1 VPWGGQV
8 LSNSIYE
15 LIETNETLPFDVSL
29 HSVNYVPS
37 HWHNSVEIIFVL
49 KGHLEVTVG
58 SQNHKLIEG
67 DVLLINQ
74 CHVHEVIGLDMNIIA
89 TFLIPVSYLKEHIT
103 GMENLNFDCYSGTAG
118 SDKKSALNYMRHLL
132 AEMVQLKHKKGE
144 AYELEMQVRI
154 LGVFTALMKQFKV
167 PADSG
172 AMNEKY
178 MDRMLRIIT
187 YIDDH
192 YREGVS
198 LQTLAEREYLSVPYL
213 SKFFSENIGVNFQSY
228 LTSIRL
234 KNTVEDLLHQD
245 EMSIADLALK
255 HGFPNAKSLYA
266 AFKNR
271 YHMTPN
277 EYRRQYRPDLHEKK
291 EKPSSN
297 YLAFN
302 QSSALGIIN
311 KYLQRSQSNEQE
323 QVQSVNSLSS
333 TIDASVEGRPLRHT
347 WKNLITIGK
356 AKEGLHADVQQQLR
370 YVQQHCPFRYLRFH
384 GIFDDGMMV
393 YQENENGDPI
403 YNFRFV
409 DQLFDFL
416 LSIGLKPFVE
426 LGFMPSTLAA
436 DPMKTIFY
444 RVSYISPPKSI
455 DRWCQLV
462 EAFIRHCQSRY
473 GKSEVDSWKFE
484 FWNEPELDAF
494 WSGSDA
500 EYMDLYLR
508 TYETIKSISTELQVG
523 APGSIITFR
532 SGEFSQAFFTFC
544 EEWNCLPDFIPVHFY
559 PHENLEDIICT
570 GHIEDFFKLRTY
582 RKLLDEFQGISPNPD
597 YLKDMLD
604 QELSRLDQQGIS
616 EREVYLTEWNSTA
629 YHRELTNDTL
639 YKAAYIVKNIVENLD
654 RIDGFGYWVLSDNIE
669 ETAASAKLFHGGLG
683 LIAQYGIP
691 KSAMYAYHLLAKL
704 GDRLISQGD
713 GYTVTAGEGG
723 YQILMYNYCHFDDLY
738 ALGDTSFINETS
750 RYNGFKDEK
759 TLKFTLDLK
768 DLPNGKY
775 KVITHTIGRQ
785 HGSSYDKWVEMGAP
799 DSLTKEDV
807 VYLKENSHPRRHVQV
822 LDIEGGRTFVNILEP
837 HEVELIE
844 LLHVYE

>member
-1 VPWGGQV
+1 MT
-8 LSNSIYE
+8 NSIYE
-15 LIETNETLPFDVSL
+15 LIETDDTLPFDVSL

-49 KGHLEVTVG
+49 NGHLEVTVG
-58 SQNHKLIEG
+58 SQNYSLMEG

-89 TFLIPVSYLKEHIT
+89 TFLIPVSYLKEYIA
-103 GMENLNFDCYSGTAG
+103 GIESLNFNCYSGTTE
-118 SDKKSALNYMRHLL
+118 SNKRLIMSHMRQLL
-132 AEMVQLKHKKGE
+132 AEIIQLKYKRGE
-144 AYELEMQVRI
+144 AYELEIQVRM
-154 LGVFTALMKQFKV
+154 LGIFTTLIKQFKASV
-167 PADSG
+167 ASG

-178 MDRMLRIIT
+178 MERMLRIIS

-192 YREGVS
+192 YKEAIS

-213 SKFFSENIGVNFQSY
+213 SKFFSENIGLNFQSY

-234 KNTVEDLLHQD
+234 KNTVEELLHQD
-245 EMSIADLALK
+245 DMSIAELALT
-255 HGFPNAKSLYA
+255 HGFPNAKSFYA

-277 EYRRQYRPDLHEKK
+277 EYRRQYRPDLNEKK
-291 EKPSSN
+291 EKLSSN

-311 KYLQRSQSNEQE
+311 KYLKRSQSNELE
-323 QVQSVNSLSS
+323 QVESLESISNVVDLSVAGSS
-333 TIDASVEGRPLRHT
+333 LRHT

-356 AKEGLHADVQQQLR
+356 AKEGLHADVQQHLR
-370 YVQQHCPFRYLRFH
+370 YVQQYCSFRYLRFH
-384 GIFDDGMMV
+384 GIFDDAMMV
-393 YQENENGDPI
+393 YQEDENGQPI

-416 LSIGLKPFVE
+416 LSIGLKLFVE
-426 LGFMPSTLAA
+426 LGFMPSALAS
-436 DPMKTIFY
+436 DRSKTIFY
-444 RVSYISPPKSI
+444 KVSYISPPRSI
-455 DRWCQLV
+455 DRWCKLIEV
-462 EAFIRHCQSRY
+462 FIRHCMSRY
-473 GKSEVDSWKFE
+473 GKTEVESWKFE
-484 FWNEPELDAF
+484 FWNEPELEAF

-508 TYETIKSISTELQVG
+508 TYETMKSISTELKIG
-523 APGSIITFR
+523 APGCIITLH
-532 SGEFSQAFFTFC
+532 SGVFSRKFFAFC
-544 EEWNCLPDFIPVHFY
+544 KEHSCLPDFIPIHFY
-559 PHENLEDIICT
+559 PHENLENIVEIK
-570 GHIEDFFKLRTY
+570 HFEELYKLDTY
-582 RKLLDEFQGISPNPD
+582 RKLLEEFQGISPNPD
-597 YLKDMLD
+597 YLKDMLNE
-604 QELSRLDQQGIS
+604 ELRRLDEQDLTG
-616 EREVYLTEWNSTA
+616 REVYLTEWNSTA

-669 ETAASAKLFHGGLG
+669 ETAASSQLFHGGLG
-683 LIAQYGIP
+683 LIAQFGIP

-704 GDRLISQGD
+704 GNRLITQGD
-713 GYTVTAGEGG
+713 GYTVTAGEAG
-723 YQILMYNYCHFDDLY
+723 YQILLYNYCHFDDLY

-759 TLKFTLDLK
+759 TLKFTLELK

-775 KVITHTIGRQ
+775 KVITHTISRR

-807 VYLKENSHPRRHVQV
+807 AYLKENSHPRRHVQF
-822 LDIEGGRTFVNILEP
+822 LDIEGGRTFVSTLEP
-837 HEVELIE
+837 HGVELIE
-844 LLHVYE
+844 LLLVYE